1 MDCRLCE
8 EHYPLISMTNGICSM
23 CMQLHS
29 KAEIIGML
37 EEQEGTMEEVLV
49 NKVLIDKLLEETR
62 QLKIMTKRYN
72 YVVDLLNEYQQE
84 LLQKWYVDTKV
95 LQPDVWELKPEIE
108 R

>member
-1 MDCRLCE
+1 
-8 EHYPLISMTNGICSM
+8 
-23 CMQLHS
+23 
-29 KAEIIGML
+29 
-37 EEQEGTMEEVLV
+37 MEEELV
-49 NKVLIDKLLEETR
+49 NKVLIDKLLEESR

-84 LLQKWYVDTKV
+84 LLQKWYVNTKV

>member
-1 MDCRLCE
+1 
-8 EHYPLISMTNGICSM
+8 
-23 CMQLHS
+23 
-29 KAEIIGML
+29 
-37 EEQEGTMEEVLV
+37 MEEVLV

-72 YVVDLLNEYQQE
+72 YVVVLLNEYQQE

>member
-1 MDCRLCE
+1 
-8 EHYPLISMTNGICSM
+8 
-23 CMQLHS
+23 
-29 KAEIIGML
+29 
-37 EEQEGTMEEVLV
+37 MEEVLV

>member
-1 MDCRLCE
+1 
-8 EHYPLISMTNGICSM
+8 
-23 CMQLHS
+23 
-29 KAEIIGML
+29 
-37 EEQEGTMEEVLV
+37 MEEELV
-49 NKVLIDKLLEETR
+49 NKVLIDKLLEESR

>member
-1 MDCRLCE
+1 
-8 EHYPLISMTNGICSM
+8 
-23 CMQLHS
+23 
-29 KAEIIGML
+29 
-37 EEQEGTMEEVLV
+37 MEEELV

-62 QLKIMTKRYN
+62 QLEIMTKRYN
-72 YVVDLLNEYQQE
+72 YVVDLLDEYQQE

>member
-1 MDCRLCE
+1 
-8 EHYPLISMTNGICSM
+8 
-23 CMQLHS
+23 
-29 KAEIIGML
+29 
-37 EEQEGTMEEVLV
+37 MEEELV

-62 QLKIMTKRYN
+62 QLEIMTKRYN

-84 LLQKWYVDTKV
+84 LLNEWYINTKV

>member
-1 MDCRLCE
+1 
-8 EHYPLISMTNGICSM
+8 
-23 CMQLHS
+23 
-29 KAEIIGML
+29 
-37 EEQEGTMEEVLV
+37 MEEELV
-49 NKVLIDKLLEETR
+49 NKVLIDKLLEETK

-72 YVVDLLNEYQQE
+72 YVVDLLDEYQQE